1 MSEVLNKSNG
11 KPDKMSSIY
20 YILYTGSL
28 CLALEALVYVTTSP
42 SDYVI
47 WVELISL
54 VFVLPA

>member
-1 MSEVLNKSNG
+1 MSN
-11 KPDKMSSIY
+11 IY
-20 YILYTGSL
+20 CISYTGSP

-42 SDYVI
+42 GDYVI